1 MVGPREWPGPKHSDD
16 SPCSVRGGLLRPIPK
31 FGERK
36 TSTEPLPGGV
46 CKDTFLN
53 LPSLELPIECIV
65 LVVQVYTS
73 DLFST
78 SKSSTHQYGEMIS
91 HKVHMMRWPRGS
103 SILKRTELPPLVFVA
118 N

>member
-53 LPSLELPIECIV
+53 LPSLELPNECIV

-78 SKSSTHQYGEMIS
+78 SKSSTHQIDLI
-91 HKVHMMRWPRGS
+91 HKYT
-103 SILKRTELPPLVFVA
+103 L
-118 N
+118 